1 MKLTKNNLLETPN
14 EELAKFFLIFKPD
27 KDELKIFLE
36 VLEETVYENPEKFI
50 NNLNP
55 FIKSPYLY
63 VNKIVYSLIIYYL
76 DNKRKINLNK
86 IFDFLIDY
94 INSTDFWAEK
104 YDLVKNAE
112 NLKYTTILE
121 TINNFIITQNVKIFK
136 GFSKTYLIKA
146 IKLMLL
152 VTDNLLKFNKNY
164 LNDQSLFVTTVEQTI
179 QSLLVL
185 GIRHKILRQRN
196 KINNASLEKEII
208 NRFNIIFKKKLIN
221 FYKIFGINILP
232 FYFLEE
238 KWTKN
243 KVKEILNDDFELWDS
258 FMTNYLFNNKA
269 PHPTIYLLMKENYEK
284 ALDYDYETNVINF
297 TIIDHIILQYF
308 NDVEK
313 IDDKNGLLRKIFD
326 EYDFEKIHSFL
337 YNLWIYCINNFKPYR
352 KRKKIREKIRAVLDL
367 IEENKIKYNR
377 LSEKDEILNKLK
389 EFLSKKVKLDY

>member
-1 MKLTKNNLLETPN
+1 MKLTKNNLLETSN

-27 KDELKIFLE
+27 KDEVRKFLE
-36 VLEETVYENPEKFI
+36 VLEETVCENPEKFI
-50 NNLNP
+50 KNLNP
-55 FIKSPYLY
+55 FLKSPYLY

-94 INSTDFWAEK
+94 INSTDFWTEK
-104 YDLVKNAE
+104 YDLVKNTE
-112 NLKYTTILE
+112 NSKYYTILE
-121 TINNFIITQNVKIFK
+121 TINNFIITQNVKILK

-152 VTDNLLKFNKNY
+152 IIDKLLTFDTDCFN
-164 LNDQSLFVTTVEQTI
+164 NDSLIVNPVEQTI

-221 FYKIFGINILP
+221 FYKTFGINILP

-243 KVKEILNDDFELWDS
+243 KVKEILNDDYELWDS

-284 ALDYDYETNVINF
+284 ALDYDYKTNVISF
-297 TIIDHIILQYF
+297 TTIDHIILQYF

-313 IDDKNGLLRKIFD
+313 IDYKNGLLRKIFD

-377 LSEKDEILNKLK
+377 LLEKDEILNKLK
-389 EFLSKKVKLDY
+389 EFLPKKIKLDY